1 VLELVAC
8 PAAEVGVVLVGIDGG
23 AGGSLD
29 LAHAGMVVDEFGRAL
44 GGARR
49 AWRLR
54 SLVGAGQP
62 VLLVVKVL
70 ALVAGAGAERPDLVA
85 VGVVAD
91 GEGADRH
98 RPVRMRSSGRR
109 IAVGEV
115 VARLRLHRA
124 VLRRGLGLVPD
135 VVRRRRCGTPRCRRC

>member
-1 VLELVAC
+1 MLELVAC

-70 ALVAGAGAERPDLVA
+70 ALVAGAGSERPDLVA
-85 VGVVAD
+85 LASLVMVKG
-91 GEGADRH
+91 
-98 RPVRMRSSGRR
+98 P
-109 IAVGEV
+109 IAVG
-115 VARLRLHRA
+115 
-124 VLRRGLGLVPD
+124 P
-135 VVRRRRCGTPRCRRC
+135 CGCAAPGAGYV